1 MDMTVLLCLVLRVRM
16 TGAVFLLALYLSG
29 VLKHSFTLYV
39 A

>member
-1 MDMTVLLCLVLRVRM
+1 MDMTVHLCLVLRVRM

-29 VLKHSFTLYV
+29 VLMDNVTFYI